1 MSKARDW
8 SKRSASYAKGKPI
21 GASPAAALGVTTC
34 LLSRAGPTSPSK
46 PSEAIPSGVLPL
58 QQAWEFTRGGGHI
71 VTLGFG
77 QKGDVSFPAMLFA
90 NRGRTVH
97 SGQQGG
103 LNMLRDLPRYVTLVE
118 KGLIDLKSIVTD
130 TYPLDRTREAI
141 QAVADR
147 TTIGAVITFG

>member
-1 MSKARDW
+1 MPLICFDCNTLQTPPTLATDQH
-8 SKRSASYAKGKPI
+8 
-21 GASPAAALGVTTC
+21 C
-34 LLSRAGPTSPSK
+34 AGPDPT
-46 PSEAIPSGVLPL
+46 GVLPL

-118 KGLIDLKSIVTD
+118 KGLIDLKSTVTD

-147 TTIGAVITFG
+147 TTIGAVITFS